1 MAASPGRKGGAVVRD
16 PIICRC
22 EGVRL
27 SEIEESIREGASAV
41 PGVKKRTRVGMGPC
55 QGRVCQRLVRDLV
68 QQGRAKDGPV
78 EPALQRSRSPVRPT
92 LLRDL

>member
-1 MAASPGRKGGAVVRD
+1 MSD

-27 SEIEESIREGASAV
+27 SEIEESLREGASAV

-55 QGRVCQRLVRDLV
+55 QGRVCQRVVRDILEQAV
-68 QQGRAKDGPV
+68 AKEQTTTHPT
-78 EPALQRSRSPVRPT
+78 LQRSRSPVRPT
-92 LLRDL
+92 RLGDL